1 MPQEPISETA
11 PVLTSREAGQCC
23 GVSFR
28 TVIRWIERGDLAAY
42 RLPGRGDYR
51 IALADLRDFAS
62 RHGLP
67 EPVIAGDAPGRS
79 NRILIVD
86 DEPSMARAIQR
97 VLRPAGYETLIATDG
112 FQAGSMLHSFAPALM
127 TLDLQMPGLDG
138 FGVLRFLRDSK
149 PRPKLRVLVVSGE
162 SELRLREAREL
173 GADETLAKPFIN
185 EQLLATVRELLARPR
200 WRRAPQ

>member
-1 MPQEPISETA
+1 MPQDPVPEAA
-11 PVLTSREAGQCC
+11 PVLTSREAGQRC

-28 TVIRWIERGDLAAY
+28 TVIRWIERGDLPAY

-51 IALADLRDFAS
+51 IALADLRDFAR

-67 EPVIAGDAPGRS
+67 EPVVASEAPACS

-97 VLRPAGYETLIATDG
+97 VLRPAGFETLVTADG

-149 PRPKLRVLVVSGE
+149 PRPQLRVLVVSGE
-162 SELRLREAREL
+162 SEQRLREAREL

-185 EQLLATVRELLARPR
+185 EQLLATVQALLARPR
-200 WRRAPQ
+200 

>member
-1 MPQEPISETA
+1 MPQEPIPEA
-11 PVLTSREAGQCC
+11 PAVLTSREAGQRC

-28 TVIRWIERGDLAAY
+28 TVIRWIERGDLPAY

-51 IALADLRDFAS
+51 IAVADLRDFAR

-67 EPVIAGDAPGRS
+67 EPVAAGDMPARS
-79 NRILIVD
+79 NRILVVD

-112 FQAGSMLHSFAPALM
+112 FQAGSLLHSFAPALM

-138 FGVLRFLRDSK
+138 FGVLRFLRDSN
-149 PRPKLRVLVVSGE
+149 PRPELRVLVVSGE
-162 SELRLREAREL
+162 SEQRLREAREL
-173 GADETLAKPFIN
+173 GAHETLAKPFIN
-185 EQLLATVRELLARPR
+185 EQLLATVQGLLARPR
-200 WRRAPQ
+200 

>member
-1 MPQEPISETA
+1 MPHEPNPA
-11 PVLTSREAGQCC
+11 PPSVLTSREAGQLC

-28 TVIRWIERGDLAAY
+28 TVIRWIERGELSAY

-51 IALADLRDFAS
+51 IALSDLRDFAR

-67 EPVIAGDAPGRS
+67 DPAAASSAPTRPD
-79 NRILIVD
+79 RILVAD

-97 VLRPAGYETLIATDG
+97 VLRPAGYETLVATDG

-149 PRPKLRVLVVSGE
+149 PRPDLRILVVSGE
-162 SELRLREAREL
+162 SEQRLREAREL
-173 GADETLAKPFIN
+173 GAHRTLAKPFDN
-185 EQLLATVRELLARPR
+185 GQLLATVQALLAGSH
-200 WRRAPQ
+200 

>member
-1 MPQEPISETA
+1 MLQDSLPEPPA
-11 PVLTSREAGQCC
+11 VLTSREAGQRC

-28 TVIRWIERGDLAAY
+28 TVIRWIERGDLPAY

-51 IALADLRDFAS
+51 IALADLREFAR

-67 EPVIAGDAPGRS
+67 DPLAASAAPTRS

-97 VLRPAGYETLIATDG
+97 VLRPAGYETLVATDG
-112 FQAGSMLHSFAPALM
+112 FQAGSMLHSFTPVLM

-149 PRPKLRVLVVSGE
+149 PCPDLRVLVVSGE
-162 SELRLREAREL
+162 SEQRLREAREL

-185 EQLLATVRELLARPR
+185 EQLLSTVQELLARPR
-200 WRRAPQ
+200 

>member
-1 MPQEPISETA
+1 MPSDSA
-11 PVLTSREAGQCC
+11 PSPPLVLTSREAGQRC

-51 IALADLRDFAS
+51 IALSDLQEFTR

-67 EPVIAGDAPGRS
+67 EPVADDETPAPS

-86 DEPSMARAIQR
+86 DDAPMARSIQR
-97 VLRPAGYETLIATDG
+97 VLRPAGYDTLIATDG
-112 FQAGSMLHSFAPALM
+112 FQAGSLLHSFAPSLM

-138 FGVLRFLRDSK
+138 FGVLRFLRDSM
-149 PRPKLRVLVVSGE
+149 PRPDLRVLVVSGE
-162 SELRLREAREL
+162 SEQRLREARDL
-173 GADETLAKPFIN
+173 GAHETLAKPFVN
-185 EQLLATVRELLARPR
+185 EQLLATVRGLLASPR
-200 WRRAPQ
+200 

>member
-1 MPQEPISETA
+1 MPSEPTSST
-11 PVLTSREAGQCC
+11 PFVLTSREAGQRC

-51 IALADLRDFAS
+51 IALSDLQEFTR

-67 EPVIAGDAPGRS
+67 EPVAAAEARPPS

-86 DEPSMARAIQR
+86 DDAPMARAIQR
-97 VLRPAGYETLIATDG
+97 VLRPAGYDTLIATDG
-112 FQAGSMLHSFAPALM
+112 FQAGSLLHSFAPSLM

-138 FGVLRFLRDSK
+138 FGVLHFLRDSA
-149 PRPKLRVLVVSGE
+149 PRPDLRVLVVSGE
-162 SELRLREAREL
+162 SEQRLREARDL
-173 GADETLAKPFIN
+173 GAHETLAKPFIN
-185 EQLLATVRELLARPR
+185 EQLLATVRGLLASPR
-200 WRRAPQ
+200 

>member
-1 MPQEPISETA
+1 MPSEPTSST
-11 PVLTSREAGQCC
+11 PFVLTSREAGQRC

-51 IALADLRDFAS
+51 IALSDLQEFTR

-67 EPVIAGDAPGRS
+67 EPVAAAEAPPPS

-86 DEPSMARAIQR
+86 DDAPMARAIQR
-97 VLRPAGYETLIATDG
+97 VLRPAGYDTLIATDG
-112 FQAGSMLHSFAPALM
+112 FQAGSLLHSFAPSLM

-138 FGVLRFLRDSK
+138 FGVLHFLRDSA
-149 PRPKLRVLVVSGE
+149 PRPDLRVLVVSGE
-162 SELRLREAREL
+162 SEQRLREARDL
-173 GADETLAKPFIN
+173 GAHETLAKPFIN
-185 EQLLATVRELLARPR
+185 EQLLATVRGLLASPR
-200 WRRAPQ
+200 

>member
-1 MPQEPISETA
+1 MPSEPVSET
-11 PVLTSREAGQCC
+11 PLVLTSREAGQRC

-28 TVIRWIERGDLAAY
+28 TVIRWIERGDLPAY

-51 IALADLRDFAS
+51 IALADLRDFTR

-67 EPVIAGDAPGRS
+67 EPVAPGDAQSGS

-112 FQAGSMLHSFAPALM
+112 FQAGSLLHSFAPALM

-138 FGVLRFLRDSK
+138 FGVLRFLRDSR
-149 PRPKLRVLVVSGE
+149 PRPELRVLVVSGE
-162 SELRLREAREL
+162 SQQRLSEAREL
-173 GADETLAKPFIN
+173 GAHEALAKPFIN
-185 EQLLATVRELLARPR
+185 EQLLATVQRLLATPR
-200 WRRAPQ
+200 